1 MSVIRV
7 GFVLGQVG
15 WIGGVNYF
23 RNLFTAIQ
31 ILNDTRIQPVVLT
44 GMKSDV
50 SAFEGLAEIVRTPIL
65 DRKTL
70 QWWTSTFLSRF
81 FLKRN
86 FILYFFLRKN
96 KINLISHS
104 SPLWKGCSIPSIG
117 WIPDF
122 QHVHLPQFFSKK
134 QCIARDS
141 EFTDVMNRS
150 SAVILSSEDALKDL
164 TKFNQNNKTPTYILR
179 FVSLLHPNLSE
190 LPSRKELMERYR
202 LNRPW
207 FHIPNQFW
215 AHKNHKVVVEAL
227 HFLKEQGNCPLV
239 IATGSTNDYRNP
251 GYFPSLMK
259 LVSDYGLLN
268 DFRAVGMLPYA
279 DVVALMR
286 YSLAVI
292 NPSLFEGWS
301 TSVEESKSLG
311 KIIILSD
318 IEVHREQKPLQSYY
332 FDANDY
338 VGLANYLKIVSND
351 CNESLDAI
359 RQATAELDRIAH
371 GIAFA
376 RQYEMIILQV
386 MGRTPD
392 RLDPVRGHGDKP
404 LM

>member
-15 WIGGVNYF
+15 WIGGINYF
-23 RNLFTAIQ
+23 RNLFAAIQ
-31 ILNDTRIQPVVLT
+31 TLHDEKIQPVVLT

-70 QWWTSTFLSRF
+70 QWWFSTFFSRF
-81 FLKRN
+81 FLKRD
-86 FILYFFLRKN
+86 FAFYFFLRKN

-134 QCIARDS
+134 ECTARDR
-141 EFTDVMNRS
+141 EFADVMNMS

-164 TKFNQNNKTPTYILR
+164 TEFKKNNKTSTYILR
-179 FVSLLHPNLSE
+179 FVSLLHPKPSE
-190 LPSRKELMERYR
+190 LPSRKELMEKYK

-227 HFLKEQGNCPLV
+227 HLLKEQGNCPLV
-239 IATGSTNDYRNP
+239 IATGSTTDYRNP
-251 GYFPSLMK
+251 EYFPSLMK
-259 LVSDYGLLN
+259 LVSDYGLHD

-279 DVVALMR
+279 DVVGLMR

-318 IEVHREQKPLQSYY
+318 IAVHREQSPVQSYY

-338 VGLANYLKIVSND
+338 VGLANYLKIFSKD
-351 CNESLDAI
+351 CDESLDTL
-359 RQATAELDRIAH
+359 RQDNAEFDRIAN

-376 RQYEMIILQV
+376 KQYEMIVLQV
-386 MGRTPD
+386 MGANG
-392 RLDPVRGHGDKP
+392 GHA
-404 LM
+404 

>member
-23 RNLFTAIQ
+23 RNLFSAIQ
-31 ILNDTRIQPVVLT
+31 TLHDTKIRPVVLT

-50 SAFEGLAEIVRTPIL
+50 SAFEGLAEIVRSPMF

-70 QWWTSTFLSRF
+70 QWWIGIFLSRVF
-81 FLKRN
+81 PRRN
-86 FILYFFLRKN
+86 FIFYFLLRRHQ
-96 KINLISHS
+96 INLLSHS
-104 SPLWKGCSIPSIG
+104 GALWKGCAIPSIG

-122 QHVHLPQFFSKK
+122 QHVHLPRFFSKEE
-134 QCIARDS
+134 CIARDS
-141 EFTDVMNRS
+141 QFMNVMNRS

-164 TKFNQNNKTPTYILR
+164 IKFNQNNKTPAYILR
-179 FVSLLHPNLSE
+179 FASLLHPKLSE
-190 LPSRKELMERYR
+190 LPSRKELMEKYK

-215 AHKNHKVVVEAL
+215 AHKNHIVVVEAL
-227 HFLKEQGNCPLV
+227 HLLKAQGSCPLV
-239 IATGSTNDYRNP
+239 IATGSTTDYRNP
-251 GYFPSLMK
+251 EYFPSLMK
-259 LVSDYGLLN
+259 LVNDYGLHD
-268 DFRAVGMLPYA
+268 DFLAVGMLPYA

-311 KIIILSD
+311 KKIILSD
-318 IEVHREQKPLQSYY
+318 IAVHREQSPAQSYY

-351 CNESLDAI
+351 CDESLDAI
-359 RQATAELDRIAH
+359 RQATAEFERFAN
-371 GIAFA
+371 GITFA

-392 RLDPVRGHGDKP
+392 RLDPRIVCVSSNE
-404 LM
+404 